1 MENAEGISGQ
11 LRAIQQQLTEM
22 RGEIWVLLDIG
33 RKQLEEIE
41 MVEAIREAG

>member
-1 MENAEGISGQ
+1 MENAEGIARQ

-22 RGEIWVLLDIG
+22 RGEIRVLLDIG